1 MKQLWAPPVCLQCF
15 HSLATNQLTLNNL
28 RKVLVQKSNENFQ
41 LLTHNQPLTC
51 QPNLTPPVIVR
62 KAQKHL
68 KQHYLFYDRRFLLLI
83 AYVCH
88 DKQKIERM
96 YLDRK
101 WHPFWYPKINRYLCK
116 NDNTMVVVSAREFRT
131 QLGKYLSLAS
141 TPEGILLK
149 SRYGLFKISPVTDN
163 YILVS
168 KEEYLQKIEEARI
181 ELRAGGGT
189 ALKSHEEI
197 DQFLD
202 AL

>member
-1 MKQLWAPPVCLQCF
+1 
-15 HSLATNQLTLNNL
+15 
-28 RKVLVQKSNENFQ
+28 
-41 LLTHNQPLTC
+41 
-51 QPNLTPPVIVR
+51 
-62 KAQKHL
+62 
-68 KQHYLFYDRRFLLLI
+68 
-83 AYVCH
+83 
-88 DKQKIERM
+88 M
-96 YLDRK
+96 YLERK

-163 YILVS
+163 DILVS